1 MPVMDGLD
9 ATRAIRRRE
18 EQSGL
23 HQKILA
29 MTANAMQGDRERCLQ
44 AGMDG
49 YVSKP
54 VDRQGLMA
62 EIWRVLR
69 GVVAVEGAGV
79 PAASMPDEGLPDMNL
94 EDCLDRREGD
104 RDLVT
109 ELAGMVIAELPQL
122 VVDMRRAVDSRD
134 ADTLRRRAHSLVG
147 MAGNLSAVALQ
158 TLGRQLGP
166 AAVAGDWALAGV
178 LVERVQARQRAF
190 AALFSGSPDVSATPF
205 AEDAP

>member
-18 EQSGL
+18 QQT
-23 HQKILA
+23 HQHQTIVA
-29 MTANAMQGDRERCLQ
+29 MTANAMHGDRERCLQ

-62 EIWRVLR
+62 EIRRVLR
-69 GVVAVEGAGV
+69 GATATVDDGSS
-79 PAASMPDEGLPDMNL
+79 PALTPDEGLPDMNL
-94 EDCLDRREGD
+94 DDCLDRLEGD
-104 RDLVT
+104 RELVA
-109 ELAGMVIAELPQL
+109 ELAGMVNAELPQL
-122 VVDMRRAVDSRD
+122 VSDMRRAVEARD

-166 AAVAGDWALAGV
+166 AAVAGDWALAGL
-178 LVERVQARQRAF
+178 LVERVQARQHAF
-190 AALFSGSPDVSATPF
+190 ATLFPGLKGASGAPVNEDVT
-205 AEDAP
+205 